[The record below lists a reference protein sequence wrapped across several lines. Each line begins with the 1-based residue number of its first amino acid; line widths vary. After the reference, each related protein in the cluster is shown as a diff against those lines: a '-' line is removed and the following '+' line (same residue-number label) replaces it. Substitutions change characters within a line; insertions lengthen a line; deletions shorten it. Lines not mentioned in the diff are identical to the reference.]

1 MKQDIF
7 DARSSAEQIAV
18 LDLDGPTLASLNK
31 RGRAYLMAKG
41 LVPVGVDEG
50 YAKALNAQGGLP
62 LVSLQRNAG
71 SRIVASPAT
80 LVRYLAALQV
90 QREREQAANLA
101 ADVRAF
107 EDLEE
112 ARRTAQK
119 LWHQWLA
126 ESKVAQQAKRL

>member
-18 LDLDGPTLASLNK
+18 LDLDGPTMAALNK

-41 LVPVGVDEG
+41 LVPQGIDEG
-50 YAKALNAQGGLP
+50 YAKAINAQAGLP
-62 LVSLQRNAG
+62 LVSLQRNAAA
-71 SRIVASPAT
+71 RIVASPAT

-90 QREREQAANLA
+90 QREREHAANLA
-101 ADVRAF
+101 GDVKAF

-112 ARRTAQK
+112 ARKAASA
-119 LWHQWLA
+119 LWHQWLR
-126 ESKVAQQAKRL
+126 ESKAAQAVKRL